1 MNHIETIQYARSLLD
16 AMGPKAE
23 LHAARQAEKYQQAD
37 NPERAELWKSIR
49 LAIAQ
54 RKTN

>member
-1 MNHIETIQYARSLLD
+1 VNHIKTVQYARNLLD

-23 LHAARQAEKYQQAD
+23 LHAVRQVEKYQQAD
-37 NPERAELWKSIR
+37 NPERAELWKNIR